1 MNFKMSGQLTRGEK
15 LDLIIG
21 GILFGIFNNVTTI
34 WNAKVLLDDGNKGM
48 CSFLPSLMLKIFN
61 NSWHM

>member
-34 WNAKVLLDDGNKGM
+34 WNAKVLLDEGHKGM
-48 CSFLPSLMLKIFN
+48 NELLFTFLNAQNF
-61 NSWHM
+61 

>member
-34 WNAKVLLDDGNKGM
+34 WNAKVLLDEGNKG
-48 CSFLPSLMLKIFN
+48 K
-61 NSWHM
+61 